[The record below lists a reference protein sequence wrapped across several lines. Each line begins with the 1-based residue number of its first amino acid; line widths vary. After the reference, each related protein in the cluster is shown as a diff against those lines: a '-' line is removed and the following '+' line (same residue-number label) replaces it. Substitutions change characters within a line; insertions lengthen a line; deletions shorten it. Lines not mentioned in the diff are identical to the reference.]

1 MSKLSADLVLDNLKN
16 KVKNYET
23 VLENTIKYREVWK
36 DSLKQ
41 QIKDDLEAICTESGI
56 KYEFI
61 ENSQY
66 INLDSLILSLGN
78 TKSGIYQ
85 AVEPDIQSHLI
96 RHNGSLLYQQIF
108 NGKILVQVHYPMI
121 DKYLEARQPKTI
133 GIYRPEEIKTPF
145 VLRHIE
151 TLISEITAWEDY
163 DDDENIQHSKIGFT
177 LPHTLSDNET
187 EKSDD

>member
-1 MSKLSADLVLDNLKN
+1 MSKLSADLNIDNLKN
-16 KVKNYET
+16 KVKNYEI
-23 VLENTIKYREVWK
+23 VIENTTRYREIWQE
-36 DSLKQ
+36 SLKQ
-41 QIKDDLEAICTESGI
+41 QVREDLEAICTEAGI
-56 KYEFI
+56 KYELI

-85 AVEPDIQSHLI
+85 EVEPEIKSHLI

-121 DKYLEARQPKTI
+121 DKYLEPRPPKTI
-133 GIYRPEEIKTPF
+133 AIYRPEEIKTPF
-145 VLRHIE
+145 ILRHIE

-163 DDDENIQHSKIGFT
+163 DDDENVQHSKIGFT
-177 LPHTLSDNET
+177 LPHELPASEDNN
-187 EKSDD
+187 